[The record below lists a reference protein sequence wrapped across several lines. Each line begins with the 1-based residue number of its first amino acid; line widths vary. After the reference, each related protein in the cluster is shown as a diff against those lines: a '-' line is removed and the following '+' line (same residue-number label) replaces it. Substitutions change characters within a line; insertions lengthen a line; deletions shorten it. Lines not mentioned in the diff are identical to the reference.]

1 MVTRERHKTLRWVF
15 LLSLL
20 FQCYSA
26 SLRIPFQERIRSAD
40 ALRIDGL
47 RAVEYWAEEEEGNFT
62 VILQRNLTD
71 WCNIDAKDLQGR
83 SFYTQ
88 FVDGL
93 VSALNASSTHVRVLS
108 ICTYDGSLCLFQEA
122 SCPPDIRN
130 ISLEYTDERGAEE
143 LDIHGVS
150 AVSPGITSRMQVVF
164 SVPLAAVEVLTD
176 FFLSDM
182 DAVVRLRMILV
193 EMAPANTNATS
204 CSERENE
211 DPMPGVRIQV
221 QKERESDTHTRAH
234 TSTLSLFLSLSL
246 SLSLTH
252 TPRFAAQRQICLL
265 CVQQAFGAACAAIQR
280 NCVCRCVKL
289 KSDALAHNG
298 DLRWLCPS
306 TSSSASSQS

>member
-1 MVTRERHKTLRWVF
+1 MANGKRQKFLRAVF
-15 LLSLL
+15 FLSLIL
-20 FQCYSA
+20 CQCHCA
-26 SLRIPFQERIRSAD
+26 SLRVPFEERIRSAD

-47 RAVEYWAEEEEGNFT
+47 RAGDYWAEEEEWGDDWGNFT

-71 WCNIDAKDLQGR
+71 WCNNDSKDLQGR

-93 VSALNASSTHVRVLS
+93 ASALNASSTHVRVLS

-122 SCPPDIRN
+122 SCPPHMRN
-130 ISLEYTDERGAEE
+130 ISREHIVERGAEE
-143 LDIHGVS
+143 LDVNGVS

-211 DPMPGVRIQV
+211 NPMPGVRI
-221 QKERESDTHTRAH
+221 
-234 TSTLSLFLSLSL
+234 
-246 SLSLTH
+246 
-252 TPRFAAQRQICLL
+252 
-265 CVQQAFGAACAAIQR
+265 
-280 NCVCRCVKL
+280 
-289 KSDALAHNG
+289 
-298 DLRWLCPS
+298 
-306 TSSSASSQS
+306 